1 MHPYLLLSIIYL
13 AFISLGLPD
22 SVLGVAWPSM
32 RTSLGMPLE
41 AAGYI
46 AIILTTCSAVSS
58 VLSGPV
64 NRRFGTGR
72 VVLASGVLTA
82 TGLLGYSFAPSFA
95 WVLVAAL
102 PLGFGQGGVDS
113 SLNGYVAANY
123 ASRHMNWLHA
133 SWGIGATLGPL
144 VMTAAMSGGASWRFG
159 YRAISAVQGL
169 LALLFLLS
177 LGLWVTKRGDAPA
190 AGSAAA
196 GGAAGDGAESAAEG
210 GHAEEGTGRIHGMR
224 HPEPWLQIG
233 MYALYAACE
242 FTVGIWTASML
253 IESRGTSP
261 ALAGL
266 LVAIYYASITGGRI
280 ATGFVADRLGNRT
293 MVRAGLG
300 LALVGAALLAI
311 RLAWTAPLG
320 LLLLGLGF
328 APVYPCLMHETPR
341 RFDRHT
347 FRTVIGFQVGAAC
360 LGGSFIPTAVG
371 YAASAISL
379 ELVAPFA
386 AGFIVLLIL
395 MALRLDA
402 PT

>member
-22 SVLGVAWPSM
+22 SILGVAWPSM

-72 VVLASGVLTA
+72 VVLVSGILTA
-82 TGLLGYSFAPSFA
+82 TGLLGYSFAPSFV

-133 SWGIGATLGPL
+133 SWGIGATLGPI
-144 VMTAAMSGGASWRFG
+144 VMTAVMATGASWRLG
-159 YRAISAVQGL
+159 YRALSGVQGI

-177 LGLWVTKRGDAPA
+177 LGLWVSKGR
-190 AGSAAA
+190 SVV
-196 GGAAGDGAESAAEG
+196 AEG
-210 GHAEEGTGRIHGMR
+210 TDSKAEIGDEVIGRIHGMK
-224 HPEPWLQIG
+224 HLEPWLQIG

-253 IESRGTSP
+253 IESRGMRP
-261 ALAGL
+261 EIAGL
-266 LVAIYYASITGGRI
+266 MIAIYYASITGGRI
-280 ATGFVADRLGNRT
+280 LTGFVADRFGNRK

-300 LALVGAALLAI
+300 LALFGALLLAI
-311 RLAWTAPLG
+311 ALPWTAPLG
-320 LLLLGLGF
+320 LLCLGLGF

-360 LGGSFIPTAVG
+360 LGGSFVPTAVG
-371 YAASAISL
+371 YAAASISL
-379 ELVAPFA
+379 ELVAPFTA
-386 AGFIVLLIL
+386 AFIFALIL
-395 MALRLDA
+395 MGLRLDK
-402 PT
+402 TT

>member
-22 SVLGVAWPSM
+22 SILGVAWPSM

-64 NRRFGTGR
+64 NRRFGTGK
-72 VVLASGVLTA
+72 VVLVSGILTA
-82 TGLLGYSFAPSFA
+82 TGLLGYSFAPSYA

-133 SWGIGATLGPL
+133 SWGIGATLGPI
-144 VMTAAMSGGASWRFG
+144 VMTGVMAAGSSWRLG
-159 YRAISAVQGL
+159 YRALSAVQGI
-169 LALLFLLS
+169 LAIFFLLS
-177 LGLWVTKRGDAPA
+177 LRLWVAKKAPQ
-190 AGSAAA
+190 
-196 GGAAGDGAESAAEG
+196 GAATEQAETGEGDQ
-210 GHAEEGTGRIHGMR
+210 GTGRIHGMK

-233 MYALYAACE
+233 MYALYSACE

-253 IESRGTSP
+253 IESRGMQP
-261 ALAGL
+261 AVAGL
-266 LVAIYYASITGGRI
+266 LIAIYYASITGGRI
-280 ATGFVADRLGNRT
+280 LTGLVADRLGNRT
-293 MVRAGLG
+293 MVRSGLG
-300 LALVGAALLAI
+300 LALVGSLLLAV
-311 RLAWTAPLG
+311 RLSWTAPLG
-320 LLLLGLGF
+320 LLFLGLGL

-371 YAASAISL
+371 YAAARISL
-379 ELVAPFA
+379 ELVAPFTA
-386 AGFIVLLIL
+386 AFIIALLV
-395 MALRLDA
+395 MGARLDR
-402 PT
+402 TT

>member
-22 SVLGVAWPSM
+22 SILGVAWPSM
-32 RTSLGMPLE
+32 RATLGMPLE

-58 VLSGPV
+58 VLSGPI
-64 NRRFGTGR
+64 NRRFGTGK
-72 VVLASGVLTA
+72 VVLVSSLLTA

-133 SWGIGATLGPL
+133 SWGIGATLGPI
-144 VMTAAMSGGASWRFG
+144 VMTGVMAAGASWRIG
-159 YRAISAVQGL
+159 YRSLSAVQGS

-177 LGLWVTKRGDAPA
+177 LGLWVSKGEA
-190 AGSAAA
+190 AKARA
-196 GGAAGDGAESAAEG
+196 AESAAKDAAEAEG
-210 GHAEEGTGRIHGMR
+210 EANGTGRIHGMA
-224 HPEPWLQIG
+224 HPEPWIQIG

-242 FTVGIWTASML
+242 FTVGIWTVSML
-253 IESRGTSP
+253 VESRGMSV
-261 ALAGL
+261 AFAGL

-280 ATGFVADRLGNRT
+280 LTGFVADRLGNRT

-300 LALVGAALLAI
+300 LALVGAVLLAI
-311 RLAWTAPLG
+311 RLPWTAPIA
-320 LLLLGLGF
+320 LLFLGLGF

-360 LGGSFIPTAVG
+360 LGGSFVPTAVG
-371 YAASAISL
+371 FAAARISL
-379 ELVAPFA
+379 ELVAPFTA
-386 AGFIVLLIL
+386 AFIVALIVL
-395 MALRLDA
+395 GAWLDR
-402 PT
+402 TT

>member
-22 SVLGVAWPSM
+22 SVLGVSWPPM
-32 RTSLGMPLE
+32 RASLGMPLE
-41 AAGYI
+41 VAGYI
-46 AIILTTCSAVSS
+46 AIILTSCSAISS
-58 VLSGPV
+58 VVSGPI

-72 VVLASGVLTA
+72 VVLVSSILTA
-82 TGLLGYSFAPSFA
+82 SGLLGYSIAPSFA

-133 SWGIGATLGPL
+133 SWGIGATLGPI
-144 VMTAAMSGGASWRFG
+144 VMTTVMASGATWRIG
-159 YRAISAVQGL
+159 YRSLSAVQGF

-177 LGLWVTKRGDAPA
+177 LGLWVSKG
-190 AGSAAA
+190 AAA
-196 GGAAGDGAESAAEG
+196 KRAQAEDESKG
-210 GHAEEGTGRIHGMR
+210 EEGTDDPHAGLIHGMK
-224 HPEPWLQIG
+224 HSEPWIQIG

-253 IESRGTSP
+253 VEARGLKVET
-261 ALAGL
+261 AGL

-280 ATGFVADRLGNRT
+280 LTGFVADRLGNRT
-293 MVRAGLG
+293 MVRTGLG
-300 LALVGAALLAI
+300 LAFAGAALLSV
-311 RLAWTAPLG
+311 RLPWTAPIA
-320 LLLLGLGF
+320 LLFLGLGF

-347 FRTVIGFQVGAAC
+347 YRTVIGFQVGAAC

-371 YAASAISL
+371 FAAARISL
-379 ELVAPFA
+379 ELVAPFTA
-386 AGFIVLLIL
+386 AFIAALLIL
-395 MALRLDA
+395 GARLDK
-402 PT
+402 TT